1 MKSGPL
7 WLYGSSVFLI
17 PFHSS
22 IPVMTV
28 INQLAP
34 THSFLD
40 VFFFFFLS
48 LSNCDFRYWNSRSK
62 RARGKMQRRLWCPP
76 IFSTMCH
83 QSPQLTRG
91 LAKL

>member
-40 VFFFFFLS
+40 VFFFFSSLS
-48 LSNCDFRYWNSRSK
+48 LTAISDTGTVVPNGLVERCNAAS
-62 RARGKMQRRLWCPP
+62 GVRL
-76 IFSTMCH
+76 FSAPCAT
-83 QSPQLTRG
+83 SLRN
-91 LAKL
+91 